1 MKENR
6 INATIAILSLI
17 AAVVMLGSL
26 SFAIGKWNFGN
37 SGYQIIIRFPNAT
50 GINPNSAVKLAGAN
64 AGTVREVRLVPRADE
79 TVDPVTNQVNCVE
92 VVAEIDTPVE
102 IGDDVE
108 ATIKQ
113 DGIGIAAK
121 YILLTPG
128 PDRNSKALAQGS
140 VVQGRMPFDLSDL
153 VQPAGE
159 ALMQAKNLITELQ
172 PVLTRLDSLSQKMET
187 SLPPLMDHGDK
198 FLQDGDSVLANF
210 NSPEGRARLNA
221 MLDSLRVSTENLKVV
236 SSNAKALTETLAEKP
251 WRVLW
256 GGSTVKPP
264 PEEAVLK
271 SNQVIPLKAQVE
283 VNGDASSSESGSGA
297 KKQ

>member
-1 MKENR
+1 
-6 INATIAILSLI
+6 
-17 AAVVMLGSL
+17 
-26 SFAIGKWNFGN
+26 
-37 SGYQIIIRFPNAT
+37 
-50 GINPNSAVKLAGAN
+50 
-64 AGTVREVRLVPRADE
+64 
-79 TVDPVTNQVNCVE
+79 VTKQVNCVE

-102 IGDDVE
+102 IGDDVQ

-128 PDRNSKALAQGS
+128 PDRNSKPLAEGS
-140 VVQGRMPFDLSDL
+140 VVQGQMPFDLSDL

-159 ALMQAKNLITELQ
+159 ALTEAKEMITQLQ

-187 SLPPLMDHGDK
+187 SLPPLIDHGDK
-198 FLQDGDSVLANF
+198 FLQDGDSVMTNF

-221 MLDSLRVSTENLKVV
+221 MLDSLRVSSENLKVV

-264 PEEAVLK
+264 PEDEVLK
-271 SNQVIPLKAQVE
+271 TNKVIPLKPQVE
-283 VNGDASSSESGSGA
+283 VDADSSAATSGNGA
-297 KKQ
+297 KKTTTPQQ